1 MRLGQLSRQLEISS
15 EQIVK
20 LISENFRE
28 VNNHPNIKISEEE
41 LAFLNERF
49 APEPVE
55 PEAAAEEIEAIIVEE
70 VKEPVKEV
78 ETSEV
83 PEFIEELRPQV
94 ISLEDEFHA
103 QTEDLESYK
112 AEKPHLEGLRVVGK
126 IDLPEPIVKEKEE
139 NPEEKDDLRKAR
151 NERVIRQR
159 KERSERRTNALIE
172 EKKKAKRLAIK
183 KKFEEEERLK
193 NLKKKHY
200 EEHVKA
206 KIKPVAPRKKKVKV
220 EETDS
225 TPAVPYS
232 SPAKKTN
239 SRKPIPKQR
248 AKNPLKR
255 FWLWLNGA
263 YDN

>member
-41 LAFLNERF
+41 LEFLNDRF
-49 APEPVE
+49 APKEEIQEVPQ
-55 PEAAAEEIEAIIVEE
+55 EIEAAVIEE
-70 VKEPVKEV
+70 AKEPLKEV

-112 AEKPHLEGLRVVGK
+112 AEKPHLEGLKVVGK

-159 KERSERRTNALIE
+159 KERSERRTNALLE

-206 KIKPVAPRKKKVKV
+206 KIKPVAPRKKKVRV
-220 EETDS
+220 EETGS
-225 TPAVPYS
+225 APAVPYS
-232 SPAKKTN
+232 SPAKKAN

-248 AKNPLKR
+248 AKNPIKR